1 MSGHSKWANIQH
13 RKGRQDEK
21 RGKVFGKLSKR
32 IIVAAREGGGDPAL
46 NAKLRTVVDE
56 AKESEMPKDKIEYAI
71 KRGTGEIDGTSYEN
85 AQYEGYG
92 PAGVAMI
99 ISCLTDNEKRSVS
112 DVRSIM
118 KKAGGTLGAPGSVTW
133 MFQPKGEITLPREAA
148 DEETLFN
155 LAVEAGAEEIADEG
169 DTWEIRTAPE
179 DFAAVSEAIRAAG
192 LVPERAELTMIPTTT
207 APVPDADAPK
217 LFRLLDDLNDH
228 DDVQQVFANFEISDE
243 ALAELTA

>member
-21 RGKVFGKLSKR
+21 RGKVFAKLSKR
-32 IIVAAREGGGDPAL
+32 IIMAAREGGGDPAL
-46 NAKLRTVVDE
+46 NASLRTIVDE
-56 AKESEMPKDKIEYAI
+56 AKSSEMSKDKIDYAI
-71 KRGTGEIDGTSYEN
+71 KRGTGEVDGVNYEV

-92 PAGVAMI
+92 PGGVAMI

-118 KKAGGTLGAPGSVTW
+118 KKHGGSLGAPGSVTYL
-133 MFQPKGEITLPREAA
+133 FQQKGEIALPKEAA

-155 LAVEAGAEEIADEG
+155 LAVEAGAEEIADED

-179 DFAAVSEAIRAAG
+179 DFLAVSEAIRAAG
-192 LVPERAELTMIPTTT
+192 LVPERAELTMLPNTTT
-207 APVPDADAPK
+207 PVPDEDAPR

-243 ALAELTA
+243 AMEQLAA

>member
-21 RGKVFGKLSKR
+21 RGKIFAKLSKR
-32 IIVAAREGGGDPAL
+32 IIMAAREGGGDPAL

-56 AKESEMPKDKIEYAI
+56 AKEAEMPKDKIEYAI
-71 KRGTGEIDGTSYEN
+71 KRGTGEIEGSSYET

-118 KKAGGTLGAPGSVTW
+118 KKHGGTLGAPGSVTW
-133 MFQPKGEITLPREAA
+133 MFQPKGEIVIPSDAA
-148 DEETLFN
+148 DEETIFN
-155 LAVEAGAEEIADEG
+155 LAVEAGAEEVVDEG
-169 DTWEIRTAPE
+169 GAWEIRTAPE

-192 LVPERAELTMIPTTT
+192 LVPERAELTMIPSTTT
-207 APVPDADAPK
+207 PVPDADAPK
-217 LFRLLDDLNDH
+217 LLRLLDDLNDH

-243 ALAELTA
+243 ALEALTA

>member
-13 RKGRQDEK
+13 RKGRQDER

-32 IIVAAREGGGDPAL
+32 IIMSAREGGGDPDL
-46 NAKLRTVVDE
+46 NANLRAIVDE
-56 AKESEMPKDKIEYAI
+56 AKAAEMPRDKIEYAI
-71 KRGTGEIDGTSYEN
+71 KRGTGEVEGVNYEV

-92 PAGVAMI
+92 PGGVAMI

-118 KKAGGTLGAPGSVTW
+118 KKHGGSLGSPGSVTYI
-133 MFQPKGEITLPREAA
+133 FQQKGEIALPKDAA
-148 DEETLFN
+148 DEDTIYN

-179 DFAAVSEAIRAAG
+179 DFTAVAEAIRAAG
-192 LVPERAELTMIPTTT
+192 LVPERAELSMIPTTT
-207 APVPDADAPK
+207 APVSDADAPK

-243 ALAELTA
+243 MMETLAA

>member
-32 IIVAAREGGGDPAL
+32 IIMAAREGGGDPGL
-46 NAKLRTVVDE
+46 NAKLRTVMEE

-71 KRGTGEIDGTSYEN
+71 KRGTGEIEGTSYEN
-85 AQYEGYG
+85 VQYEGYG

-118 KKAGGTLGAPGSVTW
+118 KKHGGSLGAPGSVTW
-133 MFQPKGEITLPREAA
+133 MFQPKGEIVLPGDAV
-148 DEETLFN
+148 DEETIFN
-155 LAVEAGAEEIADEG
+155 LAVEAGAEEVVDEG
-169 DTWEIRTAPE
+169 GSWEIRTAPE
-179 DFAAVSEAIRAAG
+179 DFAAVSEAVRAAG
-192 LVPERAELTMIPTTT
+192 LTPERAELTMLPSTT

-228 DDVQQVFANFEISDE
+228 DDVSQVFANFEISDE
-243 ALAELTA
+243 ALEMLAA